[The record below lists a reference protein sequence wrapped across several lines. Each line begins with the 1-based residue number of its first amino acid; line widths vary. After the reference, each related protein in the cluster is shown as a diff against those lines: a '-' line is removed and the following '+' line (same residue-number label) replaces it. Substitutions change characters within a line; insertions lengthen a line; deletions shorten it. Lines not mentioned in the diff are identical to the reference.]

1 MTGFPWDGEI
11 FNLAVSHMS
20 GPALPLHDV
29 AVLGVRSPVTVKAHF
44 FGPNYDHCPSKWNCG
59 RDVGN

>member
-20 GPALPLHDV
+20 EPALPLHDV

-44 FGPNYDHCPSKWNCG
+44 FLSQL
-59 RDVGN
+59 